1 MTTIKAIGIIVSA
14 LCVECYFNSH
24 ICLYWVILR
33 TFDLG
38 MWHTV
43 PRFFCVKCSFG
54 IGGQKKLRP
63 IDEFRAYSME
73 NQNTQNGKPDNLLVW
88 SILSTVLCCIPLGI
102 VAILQSNKVD
112 TLWAA
117 GDHAG
122 AQEAAKQAK
131 LFCLIALGCGVV
143 GYIIAFVVSFIAE
156 II

>member
-1 MTTIKAIGIIVSA
+1 M
-14 LCVECYFNSH
+14 
-24 ICLYWVILR
+24 
-33 TFDLG
+33 
-38 MWHTV
+38 
-43 PRFFCVKCSFG
+43 
-54 IGGQKKLRP
+54 RP